1 MKEIKNPLMMNRT
14 VALILNRVA
23 DLLEMDGTDFR
34 TKAYR
39 RAAHTVEFL
48 PEDIESVMN
57 EGRLEELPGIGKN
70 IARKM
75 EEIINTGSLEYYEDL
90 KAMFP
95 VDFEEL
101 MSVEGIGPRKIKL
114 FYDKLGVRNLNDLEY
129 AARRHKIRRLKG
141 MGPKTELMI
150 LKNIMFARRD
160 TGRKLLGQMMPLAK
174 SLKGEIE
181 KLDTVSRVEVAGS
194 IRRRKETVGDID
206 LLVVAEDH
214 ESVMDHFTGLKIV
227 EEVIVKGPLKSSV
240 RLEGGVEVD
249 LRVFNA
255 ESFGA
260 AMVYFTGSKETNVEL
275 RRVAISKGLKLNE
288 YGVYRDD
295 TMVAGETEEEVFS
308 ALDMDTPEPE
318 LRENRGEVDAALRGE
333 LPDLVEYNEIKGD
346 LHIHTNW
353 SDGNSEIHEIV
364 KKAADMGYE
373 YMAVTDHF
381 RSIWMD
387 NAMDEMDL
395 KKQLLEIKNINEKF
409 EDAGVDLCVF
419 SGVEVDVD
427 SVGNINIE
435 PELLEELDMVVAALH
450 SGLKPD
456 KKELTDRIVKVM
468 YNEDV
473 DVLAHPT
480 GRKIL
485 EKIGYEMDLERIFQ
499 AALDTNTL
507 LEVNA
512 DPDRLDLSD
521 VLIRDAVDHGCK
533 LVINSNSHSSRDMEH
548 MELGVATARRGWAE
562 SKDIINT
569 LPLKSF
575 KKILE
580 LN

>member
-1 MKEIKNPLMMNRT
+1 MNRT
-14 VALILNRVA
+14 VAMILERTA
-23 DLLEMDGTDFR
+23 DLLEMDGADFR

-70 IARKM
+70 IAKKIQ
-75 EEIINTGSLEYYEDL
+75 EIITTGSLEYYEDL

-114 FYDKLGVRNLNDLEY
+114 FYEKLGVRNLEDLEH

-141 MGPKTELMI
+141 MGPKTEFLI
-150 LKNIMFARRD
+150 LKNIRFARRD
-160 TGRKLLGQMMPLAK
+160 TGRKLLGQIMPLGK
-174 SLKGEIE
+174 SLKMEIE
-181 KLDTVSRVEVAGS
+181 KLETVSKVEIAGS

-214 ESVMDHFTGLKIV
+214 EAVMHHFTGLKVV
-227 EEVIVKGPLKSSV
+227 EEVIAKGPLKSSV
-240 RLEGGVEVD
+240 RLEGDVEVD

-295 TMVAGETEEEVFS
+295 TMIAGETEEEVFS

-333 LPDLVEYNEIKGD
+333 LPDIVDYDEIRGD
-346 LHIHTNW
+346 LHLHTNW
-353 SDGNSEIHEIV
+353 SDGNSEVHEMV
-364 KKAADMGYE
+364 KKAVDLGYE

-387 NAMDEMDL
+387 NAMDERDL
-395 KKQLLEIKNINEKF
+395 KKELVEIKNINEKF
-409 EDAGVDLCVF
+409 EDSGVDLHVF
-419 SGVEVDVD
+419 SGVEVDID
-427 SVGNINIE
+427 SEGHINVE
-435 PELLEELDMVVAALH
+435 PELLEELDIVVAALH
-450 SGLKPD
+450 SGLKQNKD
-456 KKELTDRIVKVM
+456 GLTDRIVKVM
-468 YNEDV
+468 CNDDV
-473 DVLAHPT
+473 DILAHPT

-485 EKIGYEMDLERIFQ
+485 EKVSYELDLEEIFQ
-499 AALDTNTL
+499 AACDTNTM

-521 VLIRDAVDHGCK
+521 VIIREAIDHGCK
-533 LVINSNSHSSRDMEH
+533 LVINSNSHSLRDMEH

-569 LPLKSF
+569 LPLKGF
-575 KKILE
+575 KKILD

>member
-1 MKEIKNPLMMNRT
+1 MMNRT
-14 VALILNRVA
+14 VAMILNRVA
-23 DLLEMDGTDFR
+23 DLLEMDGADFR

-70 IARKM
+70 IAKKIQ
-75 EEIINTGSLEYYEDL
+75 EIINTGSLEYYEDL

-114 FYDKLGVRNLNDLEY
+114 FYEKLGVRNLEDLEY
-129 AARRHKIRRLKG
+129 AAKRHKIRRLNG
-141 MGPKTELMI
+141 MGPKTELLI
-150 LKNIMFARRD
+150 LKNVRFARRD
-160 TGRKLLGQMMPLAK
+160 TGRKLLGQMMPLGK
-174 SLKGEIE
+174 SLKREIE
-181 KLDTVSRVEVAGS
+181 KLDTVSKVEVAGS

-214 ESVMDHFTGLKIV
+214 ESVMDHFTGLKVV
-227 EEVIVKGPLKSSV
+227 EEVIAKGPLKSSV
-240 RLEGGVEVD
+240 RLKGGVEVD

-295 TMVAGETEEEVFS
+295 TLIAGETEEEVFR
-308 ALDMDTPEPE
+308 ALDMDSPEPE
-318 LRENRGEVDAALRGE
+318 LRENRGEVDAAFRGE
-333 LPDLVEYNEIKGD
+333 LPDLVDYNEIRGD
-346 LHIHTNW
+346 LHLHTNW
-353 SDGNSEIHEIV
+353 SDGKSEIHEMA
-364 KKAADMGYE
+364 KKAVDLGYE

-387 NAMDEMDL
+387 NGMDEMDL
-395 KKQLLEIKNINEKF
+395 EKQLLEIESINEKF
-409 EDAGVDLCVF
+409 EDTKVDLCVF
-419 SGVEVDVD
+419 SGVEVDID
-427 SVGNINIE
+427 SEGHLNIE
-435 PELLEELDMVVAALH
+435 SELLEEIDIVVAALH
-450 SGLKPD
+450 SGLKQN
-456 KKELTDRIVKVM
+456 KYGLTDRIVKVM

-485 EKIGYEMDLERIFQ
+485 EKTGYELDLERIFQ

-521 VLIRDAVDHGCK
+521 VIIREAVDYGCK
-533 LVINSNSHSSRDMEH
+533 LVINSNSHNLRDMKN

-580 LN
+580 FN

>member
-1 MKEIKNPLMMNRT
+1 MMNRT
-14 VALILNRVA
+14 VAMILNRVA
-23 DLLEMDGTDFR
+23 DLLEMDGADFR

-48 PEDIESVMN
+48 PEDIEFVMN

-70 IARKM
+70 IAKKIQ
-75 EEIINTGSLEYYEDL
+75 EIINTGSLAYYEDL

-114 FYDKLGVRNLNDLEY
+114 FYEKLGVRNLEDLEY
-129 AARRHKIRRLKG
+129 AARRHKIQRLKG
-141 MGPKTELMI
+141 MGPKTELLI
-150 LKNIMFARRD
+150 LKNVRFARRD
-160 TGRKLLGQMMPLAK
+160 TGRKLLGQIMPLGK
-174 SLKGEIE
+174 SLKEKIE
-181 KLDTVSRVEVAGS
+181 KLDTVSKVVVAGS

-214 ESVMDHFTGLKIV
+214 ESVMDHFTGLKVV
-227 EEVIVKGPLKSSV
+227 EEVIAKGPLKSSV
-240 RLEGGVEVD
+240 RIKGGVEVD

-260 AMVYFTGSKETNVEL
+260 AMVYFTGSKEMNVEL

-295 TMVAGETEEEVFS
+295 TLIAGETEDEVFR

-333 LPDLVEYNEIKGD
+333 LPDLVDYNEIRGD
-346 LHIHTNW
+346 LHLHTNW
-353 SDGNSEIHEIV
+353 SDGKSEIHEMA
-364 KKAADMGYE
+364 KKAVDLGYE

-387 NAMDEMDL
+387 NGMDERDL
-395 KKQLLEIKNINEKF
+395 EKQLLEIESINEKF
-409 EDAGVDLCVF
+409 ENSMDLCVF
-419 SGVEVDVD
+419 SGVEVDID
-427 SVGNINIE
+427 SEGHLNIE
-435 PELLEELDMVVAALH
+435 SVLLEEIDIVVAALH
-450 SGLKPD
+450 SGLKQN
-456 KKELTDRIVKVM
+456 KEGLTDRIVNVM
-468 YNEDV
+468 YNENV

-485 EKIGYEMDLERIFQ
+485 EKTCYELDLERIFQ

-512 DPDRLDLSD
+512 DPDRLDLND
-521 VLIRDAVDHGCK
+521 VIIREAVDYGCK
-533 LVINSNSHSSRDMEH
+533 LVINSNSHSLKDMKN
-548 MELGVATARRGWAE
+548 MEMGVATARRGWAE

-569 LPLKSF
+569 LHLKSF
-575 KKILE
+575 KKS
-580 LN
+580 LNLN

>member
-1 MKEIKNPLMMNRT
+1 MMNRT
-14 VALILNRVA
+14 VAMILNRVA
-23 DLLEMDGTDFR
+23 DLLEMDGADFR

-48 PEDIESVMN
+48 PEDIEFVMN

-70 IARKM
+70 IAKKIQ
-75 EEIINTGSLEYYEDL
+75 EIINTGSLAYYEDL

-114 FYDKLGVRNLNDLEY
+114 FYEKLGVRNLEDLEY
-129 AARRHKIRRLKG
+129 AARRHKIQRLKG
-141 MGPKTELMI
+141 MGPKTELLI
-150 LKNIMFARRD
+150 LKNVRFARRD
-160 TGRKLLGQMMPLAK
+160 TGRKLLGQIMPLGK
-174 SLKGEIE
+174 SLKEEIE
-181 KLDTVSRVEVAGS
+181 KLDTVSKVVVAGS

-214 ESVMDHFTGLKIV
+214 ESVMDHLTGLKVV
-227 EEVIVKGPLKSSV
+227 EEVIAKGPLKSSV
-240 RLEGGVEVD
+240 RIKGDVEVD
-249 LRVFNA
+249 LKVFNA

-295 TMVAGETEEEVFS
+295 TLIAGETEDEVFR

-333 LPDLVEYNEIKGD
+333 LPDLVDYTEIRGD
-346 LHIHTNW
+346 LHLHTNW
-353 SDGNSEIHEIV
+353 SDGKSKIHEMA
-364 KKAADMGYE
+364 KKAVDLGYE

-381 RSIWMD
+381 KSIWMD
-387 NAMDEMDL
+387 NGMDERDL
-395 KKQLLEIKNINEKF
+395 EKQLLEIESINEKF
-409 EDAGVDLCVF
+409 EDSMDLCVF
-419 SGVEVDVD
+419 SGVEVDID
-427 SVGNINIE
+427 SEGHLNIE
-435 PELLEELDMVVAALH
+435 SVLLEEIDIVVAALH
-450 SGLKPD
+450 SGLKQN
-456 KKELTDRIVKVM
+456 KYGLTDRIVKVM

-485 EKIGYEMDLERIFQ
+485 EKTGYKLDLERIFQ

-512 DPDRLDLSD
+512 DPDRLDLND
-521 VLIRDAVDHGCK
+521 VIIREAVDYGCK
-533 LVINSNSHSSRDMEH
+533 LVINSNSHSLRDMKN
-548 MELGVATARRGWAE
+548 MEMGVATARRGWAE

-575 KKILE
+575 KKSLD